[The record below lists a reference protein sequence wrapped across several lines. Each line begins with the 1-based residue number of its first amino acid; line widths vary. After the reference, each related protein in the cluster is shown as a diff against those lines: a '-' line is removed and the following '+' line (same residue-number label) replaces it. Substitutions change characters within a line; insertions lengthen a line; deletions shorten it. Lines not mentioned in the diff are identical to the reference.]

1 LDVREHPSKGAVMKE
16 VIEQQVNTSSSE
28 FKEGVEAGLNSPAD
42 TRNWQ
47 AGNDLGQ
54 ALKDE
59 TGKETP
65 MGGSHESTAPLFMR
79 SSTERNQ
86 GNAQDEK
93 DETEE

>member
-1 LDVREHPSKGAVMKE
+1 MSGDIKQNVDTNSAEFNRGA
-16 VIEQQVNTSSSE
+16 
-28 FKEGVEAGLNSPAD
+28 EAGLNSEAD

-47 AGNDLGQ
+47 AGNELGQ

-59 TGKETP
+59 GEKKATVYDSLCKE
-65 MGGSHESTAPLFMR
+65 SSTPLFMID
-79 SSTERNQ
+79 SPEGKQ